1 MGAAR
6 RFLAAISGKC
16 RLHQPNSRYSV
27 MTEKSTFDILWVL
40 LCAMMVFLMQP
51 GFLCLES
58 GLTRSKN
65 NINVAAKNLC
75 DFGLAVF
82 MFYVFGFGLMFGESL
97 SGLIG
102 SGGVLPDFEPG
113 DKWPITFFLFEAMFC
128 STAVTIISGAVAE
141 RLRFFGY
148 LLLTLLV
155 AGLIYPVF
163 GHWAWSGLDAESRLG
178 WLEMYGFYD
187 FAGSTVVHSV
197 GGWVA
202 LAAVLVVGP
211 RKGRFPEG
219 SKPQEIPASNLPISI
234 LGTFLIWF
242 GWFGF
247 NGGSTL
253 GMTDQV
259 AAIILNTLL
268 AGVTGLLTASVAGIA
283 IRGYTDLR
291 LMINGSLSGLV
302 AITASANAVGSGSA
316 LIIGGIGGLIMLGF
330 MTLLERFR
338 IDDAVGAIPVHLG
351 AGMWGTI
358 AVAIFGRPEVL
369 GNGLSSWG
377 QLAVQSLGLI
387 VCGIWA
393 FGLAYVFLRL
403 ISRYTSLRV
412 SDHDETI
419 GLNISE
425 HRARTELFDLVQAMD
440 HHAESVDKRR
450 RVPVEP
456 FTEVGIIAERYNRV
470 MDSLDEAER
479 SLVDS
484 RLILQTVFDSIP
496 HLIFV
501 RDANSRYLM
510 VNKAL
515 ADRAG
520 KTKEEIVGERVTE
533 ISSSLLIDRPD
544 FLERDRRIMESGDA
558 YFAEEIENE
567 LPNGGKVIERVLV
580 APLVNDNAEVVGVFG
595 IVEDVTARKTI
606 EGQLRQAQKMEAIGV
621 LAGGIAH
628 DFNNILQPI
637 LTNSEIILSE
647 NLEPSEEKQ
656 LVDRILRS
664 ANRAKDLVSKILLYS
679 RQGDSAITSS
689 DMGAVAKEVAGLM
702 QSTLPKFVT
711 LELASSDDLSPVL
724 CDSSQVHQVL
734 LNICINAAQAI
745 ATQGKLRIELSNIE
759 LDGVLCVSGQEL
771 VGKFVRMAVSDT
783 GTGMDEETIKRIFD
797 PFFTTKGVGEGT
809 GMGLSSALGIIQN
822 IGGGIVVS
830 TQLGK
835 GTTFEIYLP
844 VITGEQIER
853 PGSQAGL
860 G

>member
-1 MGAAR
+1 
-6 RFLAAISGKC
+6 
-16 RLHQPNSRYSV
+16 

-40 LCAMMVFLMQP
+40 LCAMLVFLMQP

-82 MFYVFGFGLMFGESL
+82 MFYVFGFGLMFGESF

-102 SGGVLPDFEPG
+102 LSQFLPDFKPG
-113 DKWPITFFLFEAMFC
+113 GEWPITFFLFEAVFC

-141 RLRFFGY
+141 RMRFFGY
-148 LLLTLLV
+148 LLLTLVV

-163 GHWAWSGLDAESRLG
+163 GHWAWNGHGTESRLG
-178 WLEMYGFYD
+178 WLESYGFYD
-187 FAGSTVVHSV
+187 FAGSTVVHSI

-202 LAAVLVVGP
+202 LAAVLVIGP

-219 SKPQEIPASNLPISI
+219 SKPQEIPASNLPIAI

-253 GMTDQV
+253 GMNAQV
-259 AAIILNTLL
+259 SGIILNTLL
-268 AGVTGLLTASVAGIA
+268 AGVTGLLTASLAGIA
-283 IRGYTDLR
+283 IRGYPDLR

-316 LIIGGIGGLIMLGF
+316 LIIGGIGGLLMLGF
-330 MTLLERFR
+330 TTLLERFR

-351 AGMWGTI
+351 AGIWGTI
-358 AVAIFGRPEVL
+358 AVAIFGNPEVL

-377 QLAVQSLGLI
+377 QLAIQLLGLT
-387 VCGIWA
+387 VCGVWA
-393 FGLAYVFLRL
+393 FGLAYIILRL
-403 ISRYTSLRV
+403 ISLYIPLRV
-412 SDHDETI
+412 SDHDEHI

-425 HRARTELFDLVQAMD
+425 HRARTDLFDLVQAMD
-440 HHAESVDKRR
+440 HHAESGDRLR

-456 FTEVGIIAERYNRV
+456 FTEVGIIAERYNLV

-484 RLILQTVFDSIP
+484 QLILQTVFDSIP

-501 RDANSRYLM
+501 RDTESRYLM

-520 KTKEEIVGERVTE
+520 KSKEQIIGGRVTE

-544 FLERDRRIMESGDA
+544 FLERDRKIIESGEA
-558 YFAEEIENE
+558 YFAEKIENE
-567 LPNGGKVIERVLV
+567 LPNGGTVIERVMV
-580 APLVNDNAEVVGVFG
+580 APLINDNEEVIGVFG
-595 IVEDVTARKTI
+595 IVEDVTARKII
-606 EGQLRQAQKMEAIGV
+606 EDQLRQAQKMEAIGV

-637 LTNSEIILSE
+637 LTNSEILLSRD
-647 NLEPSEEKQ
+647 LESPDGQQ
-656 LVDRILRS
+656 LVARILRS
-664 ANRAKDLVSKILLYS
+664 ANRAKDLVSNILQYS
-679 RQGDSAITSS
+679 RRGESSITSS
-689 DMGAVAKEVAGLM
+689 DMEAVAREVVGLM
-702 QSTLPKFVT
+702 QSTLPKSIT
-711 LELASSDDLSPVL
+711 LEFTSTDDLPPVL

-734 LNICINAAQAI
+734 LNICINGAQAI
-745 ATQGKLRIELSNIE
+745 TSQGKLRVELSNIE
-759 LDGVLCVSGQEL
+759 LDGVVCVSGQEL
-771 VGKFVRMAVSDT
+771 VGNFVRIAVSDT
-783 GTGMDEETIKRIFD
+783 GTGMDEETIKKIFD

-822 IGGGIVVS
+822 IGGGILVC
-830 TQLGK
+830 TELGK

-844 VITGEQIER
+844 VFAGELIK
-853 PGSQAGL
+853 SAGFRAEL